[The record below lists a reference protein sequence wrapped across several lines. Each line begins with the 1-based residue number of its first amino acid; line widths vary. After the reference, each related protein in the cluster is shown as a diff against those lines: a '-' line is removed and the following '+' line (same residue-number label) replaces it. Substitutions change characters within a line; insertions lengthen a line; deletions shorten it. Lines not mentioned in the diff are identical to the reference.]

1 LDFQREFY
9 ACLAIAAKYKQ
20 SIWNFSSKIWYFLH
34 WNRLKT
40 TRNSGGNMYES
51 FGLIGIQLPEKYK
64 ENFDVSS
71 EGASTC
77 TVRVLVFVYIVL
89 DLLYTVIPNT
99 TYTINSDRRVKCKF

>member
-1 LDFQREFY
+1 
-9 ACLAIAAKYKQ
+9 
-20 SIWNFSSKIWYFLH
+20 
-34 WNRLKT
+34 
-40 TRNSGGNMYES
+40 MYES

-71 EGASTC
+71 EDASTC
-77 TVRVLVFVYIVL
+77 AVFIVFVYIVL

>member
-1 LDFQREFY
+1 
-9 ACLAIAAKYKQ
+9 
-20 SIWNFSSKIWYFLH
+20 
-34 WNRLKT
+34 
-40 TRNSGGNMYES
+40 MYES
-51 FGLIGIQLPEKYK
+51 FGLVGIQLPEKYK

-77 TVRVLVFVYIVL
+77 AVSVCIVL